1 MRIRTRWWTG
11 QPLFYI
17 VETGDEGIK
26 NRVLVGRYT
35 HTPYP
40 MLLDMPLLEYRQLEE
55 AVCEILQEESERR
68 SDK

>member
-1 MRIRTRWWTG
+1 M
-11 QPLFYI
+11 
-17 VETGDEGIK
+17 
-26 NRVLVGRYT
+26 VLVGRYT

>member
-1 MRIRTRWWTG
+1 M
-11 QPLFYI
+11 
-17 VETGDEGIK
+17 
-26 NRVLVGRYT
+26 GRYT

-40 MLLDMPLLEYRQLEE
+40 MLLDMTLLEYRQLEE